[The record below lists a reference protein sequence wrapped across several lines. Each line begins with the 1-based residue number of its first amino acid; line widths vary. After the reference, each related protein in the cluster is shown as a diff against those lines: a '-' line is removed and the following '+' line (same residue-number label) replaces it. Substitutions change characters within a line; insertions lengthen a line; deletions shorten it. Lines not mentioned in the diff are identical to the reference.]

1 MKNSSLR
8 RKGFTLIELLT
19 VIAIIGIL
27 AAALFPGVQ
36 GVMRRA
42 KQSTASTQMRN
53 IAQSYITFHDGKK
66 NIKQGQWGIVVQ
78 PTSGPSFAASI
89 SDMAGVLAY
98 NVGLNSAEIWYVPAD
113 AANDNATFPK
123 QVLIG
128 AAGSQSIEPKM
139 VTASDGDGYIS
150 WSSYVPSNKNLNER
164 IPILWT
170 RGLATTGKWD
180 VATGVWGAEGGHV
193 AFGDAHVDWISDVA
207 ENPFASKRVQGST
220 TLNWQE
226 AVSGGSVPFELKSK

>member
-1 MKNSSLR
+1 MTSASHT

-36 GVMRRA
+36 GVLRKA
-42 KQSTASTQMRN
+42 KQSTAATQLRN

-66 NIKQGQWGIVVQ
+66 NVKQGQFGLTVQ
-78 PTSGPSFAASI
+78 PNSGPSFAASI
-89 SDMAGVLAY
+89 SDLAAVLAI
-98 NVGLNSAEIWYVPAD
+98 NAGLNAAEVWYVSAD
-113 AANDNATFPK
+113 IANDNANFPK

-128 AAGSQSIEPKM
+128 AAGQQSIEPRM
-139 VTASDGDGYIS
+139 VTGSDGDGYIS
-150 WSSYVPSNKNLNER
+150 WSSYVPSNKNLNNN

-170 RGLATTGKWD
+170 RGLGTTGKWD
-180 VATGVWGAEGGHV
+180 SATGVWGADGGHV
-193 AFGDAHVDWISDVA
+193 AFGDQHVEWVTDVA
-207 ENPFASKRVQGST
+207 DSPFVSKRAQGGT

-226 AVSGGSVPFELKSK
+226 AVSSGSAPFELKSR